1 MEAYLLRGLDTYQT
15 FFELQNWI
23 REVLK
28 NQHIWQLPR
37 HLSSQI
43 LLSRTVRMDFVVG
56 LSCVS
61 DKRGRDRSVCAQSS
75 PAPAV
80 GLAVSNGSPIYHNKV
95 KDSAYQKQLH
105 MCIELYVTHPFNPG
119 VPLPKLVLT

>member
-95 KDSAYQKQLH
+95 KDCLSKTVAHVYRALCNTSLQPWRA
-105 MCIELYVTHPFNPG
+105 TP
-119 VPLPKLVLT
+119 